1 MMMHKAITPMLKSY
15 YEPIP
20 AQIRS
25 DSGRG
30 SRAIVSD
37 NRLKNTPFMIQD
49 WYRATARSGFESGQ
63 RAGTKTSPL
72 DFILG

>member
-15 YEPIP
+15 YGPTP
-20 AQIRS
+20 VQIRS

-30 SRAIVSD
+30 SGAIVSD
-37 NRLKNTPFMIQD
+37 NRLKTTPFMIHD
-49 WYRATARSGFESGQ
+49 WYRATAKSRFESGQ